1 MNSKVTGEGAADD
14 DVPKKHC
21 NFQVFKF
28 SGFQVFKLSS
38 FSKHFWFPVLSD
50 IQKFLSKPIEL
61 RFVLLLLHNEF
72 RNSDQIQTRSEVD
85 AQYVLLP
92 RLQRGLFSSSSTEEI
107 SMGFLPLPT

>member
-1 MNSKVTGEGAADD
+1 MCQGSFLVFRS
-14 DVPKKHC
+14 
-21 NFQVFKF
+21 FQVFRF
-28 SGFQVFKLSS
+28 SSYQVFQNISGSQL
-38 FSKHFWFPVLSD
+38 LSD

-107 SMGFLPLPT
+107 SMEMLPLPP

>member
-1 MNSKVTGEGAADD
+1 MMMSQKNIAIFKFSS
-14 DVPKKHC
+14 
-21 NFQVFKF
+21 FQVFKC
-28 SGFQVFKLSS
+28 SSYQVFQNISGSQL
-38 FSKHFWFPVLSD
+38 LSD